1 VKGSAQD
8 LAGATREGGERGPS
22 SSPPGAPAYAGA
34 TGSFLQLRVLLPF
47 LLVTLIWGSTWIVI
61 RDQIGTVPPT
71 WSVTYRFAIAAA
83 SMFAYS
89 AATGASL
96 RIGREGHVLALLF
109 GIPQF
114 FLNFNF
120 VYAAEHYVTS
130 GLVSVVFALLLVP
143 NSALA
148 RIFLKHPLS
157 GRFVLGSA
165 IAIAGVALLFVQE
178 LRASAAHP
186 GAVLLGIGLTVLGVI
201 SASISNIIHASERLR
216 RRPLP
221 AMLAWGMTY
230 GVAANAA
237 AAFLLYGPPT
247 AEARL
252 GYWLGV
258 AYLGILASAFAFTV
272 YFNIIRRI
280 GPARAAYSS
289 VLVPI
294 IAMGFSTAFENY
306 RWSKPAVAGG
316 MLALAGLIIALRS
329 RREPAQ
335 A

>member
-1 VKGSAQD
+1 MNDPSS
-8 LAGATREGGERGPS
+8 RRGPGPHGEPAPS
-22 SSPPGAPAYAGA
+22 ASPREAAASAGG

-47 LLVTLIWGSTWIVI
+47 LIVTLIWGSTWIVI

-114 FLNFNF
+114 VLNFNF

-178 LRASAAHP
+178 LRASAEHP
-186 GAVLLGIGLTVLGVI
+186 GAVLLGIGLTILGVL

-237 AAFLLYGPPT
+237 VALLLYGPPV

-258 AYLGILASAFAFTV
+258 AYLGILASAFAFTA
-272 YFNIIRRI
+272 YFSIIRRI

-294 IAMGFSTAFENY
+294 IAMGFSTAFEDY
-306 RWSKPAVAGG
+306 RWSMSAVAGG

>member
-1 VKGSAQD
+1 VNA
-8 LAGATREGGERGPS
+8 
-22 SSPPGAPAYAGA
+22 PPA
-34 TGSFLQLRVLLPF
+34 SFLQLRILLPF

-83 SMFAYS
+83 SMFAYA

-96 RIGREGHVLALLF
+96 RIGRDGHLLALSF

-114 FLNFNF
+114 VLNFNF

-143 NSALA
+143 NAALS
-148 RIFLKHPLS
+148 RIFLKHPLTP
-157 GRFVLGSA
+157 RFLFGSA

-178 LRASAAHP
+178 LQASGGHP
-186 GAVLLGIGLTVLGVI
+186 GDVLLGIGLTLLGVL
-201 SASISNIIHASERLR
+201 SASVSNIMQGSERLR
-216 RRPLP
+216 SRPLP
-221 AMLAWGMTY
+221 SMLAWGMTY
-230 GVAANAA
+230 GVAANAL
-237 AAFLLYGPPT
+237 AAFVLYGPPT

-252 GYWLGV
+252 GYWIGLLYLGV
-258 AYLGILASAFAFTV
+258 LASALAFTV
-272 YFNIIRRI
+272 YFGLIRRI

-294 IAMGFSTAFENY
+294 IAMGLSTAFESY

-316 MLALAGLIIALRS
+316 VLALAGLIIALRS
-329 RREPAQ
+329 RRVPAGGLS
-335 A
+335 AVDPVETR